1 MDGQPILGL
10 INGAIF
16 ESQDFYNRT
25 NRRRIFHDFPTGH
38 FPLTG
43 LLSLMEDER
52 TDSFKFGWFEK
63 RMQLLASTTTNGTG
77 GPFGASG
84 AGTDLADELDLVAGT
99 TYRLAVASSAKFQVR
114 QVVEIRNAPVTGGG
128 TANIQGVI
136 ESIPSSTAIEIT
148 VITAVDNVTNTNAAF
163 GSSGTVCS
171 VYVVGNA
178 SAEGTTSGT
187 GVAYPPIDL
196 ENVTQIFRTPFEFSA
211 TVLQVPTEFD
221 ETGYYAETAED
232 ALRQH
237 MVEMEMAFLFGEK
250 GVQNVTIDGVSR
262 PRRTTG
268 GLMWFLKEYE
278 KANTS
283 YRGGTGAA
291 AATANTDDAKR
302 IIKLTGGITEKVFD
316 GYIER
321 LFRVTNSKSFEKLVL
336 CGNGAL
342 GALNNYLK
350 AASTLNRTFAV
361 QKVYGLN
368 VLTWESPWGTLHFKS
383 HPLFNLNPSLRND
396 LFAIDV
402 QNLKYRYLNERDTDV
417 LPNRQAP
424 DFDGRKDEW
433 LTEAGLEVRFPE
445 SHMYIQNLTSITE
458 A

>member
-10 INGAIF
+10 INGATF
-16 ESQDFYNRT
+16 EDQGFYNRT

-52 TDSFKFGWFEK
+52 ADSYKFSWFEK
-63 RMQLLASTTTNGTG
+63 RMSLLASKLKDGTG
-77 GPFGASG
+77 GPITESG
-84 AGTDLADELDLVAGT
+84 GNVDWDDEADLAAGT
-99 TYRLAVASSAKFQVR
+99 TYRFTVLSSAKFQVR
-114 QVVEIRNAPVTGGG
+114 QQIEIRNVPVTGGG
-128 TANIQGVI
+128 TANIQGIV
-136 ESIPSSTAIEIT
+136 ESIPASDKIEMT
-148 VITAVDNVTNTNAAF
+148 VISAVANVTNTNAAA
-163 GSSGTVCS
+163 GTAANID

-178 SAEGTTSGT
+178 SAEGATSGS
-187 GVAYPPIDL
+187 GVAYPPIDP
-196 ENVTQIFRTPFEFSA
+196 ENQTQIFRTPFEFTA

-221 ETGYYAETAED
+221 ETGIYAETAED

-237 MVEMEMAFLFGEK
+237 MVELEMAFLFGQK
-250 GVQNVTIDGVSR
+250 GTQQVTIDGVAR

-268 GLMWFLKEYE
+268 GLIWFLKQWE
-278 KANTS
+278 AADS
-283 YRGGTGAA
+283 IYRGGTGAA
-291 AATANTDDAKR
+291 AVTANSDDNKR
-302 IIKLTGGITEKVFD
+302 ILKFTGTVTEAVFD

-342 GALNNYLK
+342 GYLNAYLK
-350 AASTLNRTFAV
+350 TASTLNRDFGA
-361 QKVYGLN
+361 QKVYGMN
-368 VLTWESPWGTLHFKS
+368 VLTWESPWGTLHFKT
-383 HPLFNLNPSLRND
+383 HPLFNLNPALRND
-396 LFAIDV
+396 MIAVDV

-445 SHMYIQNLTSITE
+445 SHMYFQNFAGI
-458 A
+458 AD